1 MKEKWLK
8 FRTRF
13 DSFKVSERL
22 LLLGAFLATVYL
34 IWEFMLMQPLSRQ
47 VAIFEARERSAVQTI
62 QSNEA
67 ELSVLSGLLARDPNA
82 ALNLELQGLRAQ
94 LQGVDQRL
102 DHYAG
107 ALIGAKELP
116 RVMHDMLQQ
125 AQPVHLLRVAT
136 LPKERVRTEP
146 STTQEDDSK
155 VQFNPD
161 ALQLYR
167 HGVRLE
173 FESSFQSV
181 FQLLKSLE
189 QSDAQFYWDS
199 FDYQVTN
206 FPVAKVVLNVFT
218 LSTDRP
224 AAHE

>member
-1 MKEKWLK
+1 MKAKWLK
-8 FRTRF
+8 FKTRF
-13 DSFKVSERL
+13 ESFKTSERL
-22 LLLGAFLATVYL
+22 LLVGALLAFVYL
-34 IWEFMLMQPLSRQ
+34 VWEFMLMQPLSRQ
-47 VAIFEARERSAVQTI
+47 LDILEARERSAQQAI

-67 ELSVLSGLLARDPNA
+67 EITVLTGLLARDPNA
-82 ALNLELQGLRAQ
+82 ALNRELQGLRTQ
-94 LQGVDQRL
+94 LQRVDLRL

-107 ALIGAKELP
+107 VLIGAKDLP

-125 AQPVHLLRVAT
+125 AQSVHLLRVAT
-136 LPKERVRTEP
+136 LPKELVRTESS
-146 STTQEDDSK
+146 STKEDDSK
-155 VQFNPD
+155 AQLNPD

-173 FESSFQSV
+173 FEGSFQNV
-181 FQLLKSLE
+181 FQLLQSLE

-199 FDYQVTN
+199 LDYQVSH

-224 AAHE
+224 VAHE